1 MKKLI
6 STFLITLA
14 ILFSVGFAA
23 PKSADAA
30 VRVKGYY
37 RSNGTYV
44 APHYRSNPDSSK
56 LNNWST
62 KGNYNIYT
70 GKKGSKKW

>member
-6 STFLITLA
+6 ATFLLTLA
-14 ILFSVGFAA
+14 ILLSIGFAV

-30 VRVKGYY
+30 VRVKGYI

-44 APHYRSNPDSSK
+44 ATHYRSNPDSSK

-70 GKKGSKKW
+70 GKKGYKSW